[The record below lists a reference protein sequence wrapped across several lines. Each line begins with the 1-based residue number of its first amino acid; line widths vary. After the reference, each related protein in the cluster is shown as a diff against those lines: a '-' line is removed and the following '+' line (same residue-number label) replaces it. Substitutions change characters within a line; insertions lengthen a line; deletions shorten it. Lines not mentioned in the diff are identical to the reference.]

1 MNIKDFVITN
11 QIEEL
16 EVEKFCCACLSANP
30 ESDAGYS
37 LCCHEDI
44 VNKQL
49 ALKFSKRRD
58 ISNFIKIKFNEVKEF
73 GNLFFNH
80 KAIFS
85 FENKLVHIN
94 ILNNKEEIV
103 KELKC
108 NI

>member
-16 EVEKFCCACLSANP
+16 EAEKFCCACLSANP
-30 ESDAGYS
+30 ESEKGYS
-37 LCCHEDI
+37 LCCHEDV

-49 ALKFSKRRD
+49 ALKFSKRKD

-85 FENKLVHIN
+85 FENRLVCIN
-94 ILNNKEEIV
+94 ITKSEEEIIE
-103 KELKC
+103 ELKC
-108 NI
+108 KI